1 MVQLPPGLREVIGTD
16 GPDEFRGRPQTAFF
30 GRAGSDLFR
39 AAGLEGVQF
48 FLGGSNADRYVAPS
62 GTYVVIGETA
72 GANDVLRAPGVS
84 LNGPNTGIAEVDGRH
99 LVVVDIG
106 SDTVVWLLDWLD
118 PARQVET
125 FELGDGTFRFGD
137 EITAAS
143 IRASANYEAFSM
155 RDLFGDDAAA
165 VRATFDAL
173 LARADELEG
182 DLATPGP
189 DVLTGTPG
197 DDRIEGL
204 AGDDVLRGAAG
215 DDLLLGGSG
224 DDDLGGGAGNDVL
237 DGGTGADRMAGGAG
251 DDTFVVDEPGDQVV
265 EQADGG
271 RDLVASSIDFVL
283 PDEVEELLLIG
294 DAAVGSGN
302 ALANLIIGNAAD
314 NRLSGETGADQLE
327 GRDGAD
333 LLRGGNGGDTLS
345 GGAGGD
351 LLLGGQGEDSLLGNR
366 GPDRLDGKGGSDELS
381 GGRGP
386 DVLVQRARRRA
397 GSGA

>member
-48 FLGGSNADRYVAPS
+48 FLGGSNADRYVASS

-84 LNGPNTGIAEVDGRH
+84 LNGPNTGLAEVDGRH

-155 RDLFGDDAAA
+155 RDLFGDEAAA

-182 DLATPGP
+182 EFATPGP

-197 DDRIEGL
+197 DDRIEG
-204 AGDDVLRGAAG
+204 RGATTCCAA
-215 DDLLLGGSG
+215 LP
-224 DDDLGGGAGNDVL
+224 A
-237 DGGTGADRMAGGAG
+237 TICCWADRATTIWA
-251 DDTFVVDEPGDQVV
+251 
-265 EQADGG
+265 
-271 RDLVASSIDFVL
+271 VAPATMSST
-283 PDEVEELLLIG
+283 
-294 DAAVGSGN
+294 AAPAPIAWRAARATIRSGSTSP
-302 ALANLIIGNAAD
+302 ATRWSSRRTAAEIW
-314 NRLSGETGADQLE
+314 S
-327 GRDGAD
+327 
-333 LLRGGNGGDTLS
+333 
-345 GGAGGD
+345 
-351 LLLGGQGEDSLLGNR
+351 
-366 GPDRLDGKGGSDELS
+366 
-381 GGRGP
+381 
-386 DVLVQRARRRA
+386 RAASISCCRTRSR
-397 GSGA
+397 SCC